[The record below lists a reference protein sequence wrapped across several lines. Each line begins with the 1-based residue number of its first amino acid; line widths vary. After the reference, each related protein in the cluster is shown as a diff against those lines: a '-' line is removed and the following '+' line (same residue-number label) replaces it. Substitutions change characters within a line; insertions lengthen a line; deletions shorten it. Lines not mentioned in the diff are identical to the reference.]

1 MREFVAHEYQK
12 RAFRWVL
19 DHPRCLLFLEMGLG
33 KTVVTLSAIKRL
45 QLYGEAEKV
54 LVIAPAKVAESTWSS
69 EAEEWAHLQTLRV
82 SNVTGTATQRERAL
96 ALDADVYVISRDS
109 VAWLCERYKK
119 KFPFDMVVID
129 ELTSFKN
136 PKAIRFKALKRVL
149 PQVHRVVGL
158 TGTPTPNGYPDLWA
172 QVYCI
177 DQGQR
182 LGKYISHYYD
192 RWFNVIQLPNGVPI
206 RFLPKDGA
214 KAEIMEAISDIALA
228 MRTEDWLK
236 LPPILYEDTFV
247 TLPDAV
253 MKKYRKFAS
262 DKVLEITK
270 DGKPLTAESA
280 GVLVNKLA
288 QFSNGAIY
296 DEDRNVVPLHEEKL
310 RMLREIYESER
321 NSPILVFYQYKHDA
335 ERILNYFNGLKKK
348 GEITGNFQIYTND
361 EDRRNWNHG
370 GYDLLL
376 AHPAA
381 TAYGLNMQQGGCRIV
396 WFTTGWDLER
406 YKQANARL
414 HRQGQKR
421 PVKVFNLV
429 MKGTVDERMLAALSG
444 KDSVQ
449 SAVMLSLAKGVIK
462 DLGLHV

>member
-82 SNVTGTATQRERAL
+82 SNVIGTAIQRERAL
-96 ALDADVYVISRDS
+96 AADADVYVISRDS
-109 VAWLCERYKK
+109 VAWLCELYKK

-136 PKAIRFKALKRVL
+136 PKALRFKALKRVL
-149 PQVHRVVGL
+149 PRVHRIVGL
-158 TGTPTPNGYPDLWA
+158 TGTPTPNGLPDLWA

-177 DQGQR
+177 DQGER
-182 LGKYISHYYD
+182 LGKYISHYRD
-192 RWFNVIQLPNGVPI
+192 RWFTVIKINNNIPI
-206 RFLPKDGA
+206 KLLPKDGA
-214 KAEIMEAISDIALA
+214 RQEIMEAISDIALA
-228 MRTEDWLK
+228 MRAEDWLK
-236 LPPILYEDTFV
+236 LPPILYEDVFV

-253 MKKYRKFAS
+253 MKKYRKFAA

-296 DEDRNVVPLHEEKL
+296 DEDKNIIPIHDEKL
-310 RMLREIYESER
+310 QMLREVYLSDDH
-321 NSPILVFYQYKHDA
+321 SPLLVFYRYKHDK
-335 ERILNYFNGLKKK
+335 ERIMSYLLELEKK
-348 GEITGNFQIYTND
+348 GEISTAWDEYRGE
-361 EDRRNWNHG
+361 EDRRIWNRG
-370 GYDLLL
+370 GYRILL

-381 TAYGLNMQQGGCRIV
+381 TAYGLNMQQGGCRIL
-396 WFTTGWDLER
+396 WFTTGWDLEQ

-414 HRQGQKR
+414 HRQGQQR

-429 MKGTVDERMLAALSG
+429 MKGTVDERMAAALRG
-444 KDSVQ
+444 KDANQ
-449 SAVMLSLAKGVIK
+449 KEVMLSIARGVIA
-462 DLGLHV
+462 GAV